1 MPADGG
7 FYLHFAATMLLAI
20 IGNFIDQLIEG
31 KLSFYVQL
39 LPSIYAVPLVI
50 WKSCFRGNSPAAN
63 NAVTARPREN
73 AVGVVNERT
82 GLLDNSQRQ
91 NDFHHDNISQL
102 ENSSNG
108 REVPGCVSFFLVFP
122 VIVWRPLNIIIVIIM
137 QFSSLLV
144 ASYRNIDEPIS
155 YYYF

>member
-7 FYLHFAATMLLAI
+7 IYLHFAATMLLAI

-39 LPSIYAVPLVI
+39 LPSIYFVPLFI

-82 GLLDNSQRQ
+82 GLLDNYQRQ
-91 NDFHHDNISQL
+91 NDFYDIQQF
-102 ENSSNG
+102 ENSINSNVG
-108 REVPGCVSFFLVFP
+108 EVPGCFSFFGFF
-122 VIVWRPLNIIIVIIM
+122 
-137 QFSSLLV
+137 Q
-144 ASYRNIDEPIS
+144 
-155 YYYF
+155 

>member
-39 LPSIYAVPLVI
+39 LPSIYFVPLVI

-82 GLLDNSQRQ
+82 GLLDNYQRQ
-91 NDFHHDNISQL
+91 NDFYDTQQL
-102 ENSSNG
+102 ENSSNSNG
-108 REVPGCVSFFLVFP
+108 GEVPGCVSFFGLATT
-122 VIVWRPLNIIIVIIM
+122 LNIIIVIIM

-144 ASYRNIDEPIS
+144 ATEILMNRLLLTYCC
-155 YYYF
+155 